1 LHEGNE
7 MDVNESRDILI
18 QHNGLQN
25 TNEVYTFY
33 YDETNNIRKLY
44 LKDTGLNVKK
54 TDNFI
59 LAGILHKGLSA
70 DRDYSDLFQNLNL
83 QKSSNELKLKYIAK
97 GGFLD
102 MLKSEKLFTILSWLI
117 ENKFYIHYFNL
128 NIIYWS
134 VIDIVDSII
143 GELHHPFYIMNHMS
157 LKSDFYEL
165 ANSNSDVFLNALH
178 EFNYPDVPKEKAHL
192 FCLWVIDFTCIHSCM
207 LSDFRANALQNLVE
221 ESLKIEDLPFISGFH
236 GRELISSFMVFYL
249 RNLYLFK
256 NSKHIFDEEKSIQE
270 DVNGFPLTENG
281 VPIQNHAF
289 VKSLDCKA
297 VQISDII
304 AGFLGKYFS
313 YLKDVSDEQLAIDK
327 AGLKKN
333 QLKTLA
339 ALKDLID
346 VSDDVSRGFFNVVSS
361 EGEQRR
367 NNWFLHGIEL

>member
-1 LHEGNE
+1 

-18 QHNGLQN
+18 RHNDLQN
-25 TNEVYTFY
+25 TDDVYTFY
-33 YDETNNIRKLY
+33 YDETNNIRKLH
-44 LKDTGLNVKK
+44 LNDAGLNVEK
-54 TDNFI
+54 TDSFV
-59 LAGILHKGLSA
+59 LAGILHKGLSTNS
-70 DRDYSDLFQNLNL
+70 DYSDLFQNLNL
-83 QKSSNELKLKYIAK
+83 QKSARELKLKHIAK
-97 GGFLD
+97 GNFLD
-102 MLKSEKLFTILSWLI
+102 MLKSDKLFIILSWLI

-134 VIDIVDSII
+134 VIDIIDSII

-178 EFNYPDVPKEKAHL
+178 EFNYPDVPEEKAHM
-192 FCLWVIDFTCIHSCM
+192 FCLWLIDFTRIHCCI
-207 LSDFRANALQNLVE
+207 LPDFRANVLENLIK

-256 NSKHIFDEEKSIQE
+256 NSEHIFDEEKSIQE

-289 VKSLDCKA
+289 VKSHDCKA
-297 VQISDII
+297 VQISDVI

-313 YLKDVSDEQLAIDK
+313 YLKDVNDEQLALDK
-327 AGLKKN
+327 AGLTSK
-333 QLKTLA
+333 QLKTLT
-339 ALKDLID
+339 ALKDIID
-346 VSDDVSRGFFNVVSS
+346 LSDDVSRGFFNVVSS
-361 EGEQRR
+361 ESEQRR
-367 NNWFLHGIEL
+367 NNWFLHGVKL